1 MAAIQKVI
9 GLMSG
14 TSLDGVDAALLET
27 DGEEIARPGPSL
39 TVPYDPDTRALL
51 RAALDD
57 ARAAAAR
64 RGDVAGPVP
73 LPPATMAIRKAERHL
88 TEAHAAA
95 VRTLL
100 DRAGLESGAVA
111 LIGFHGQ
118 TILHRP
124 EWRWTWQ
131 IGDGALLARL
141 TGIDVVNDFRSA
153 DVKAGGQGAPLMPLY
168 HAVLVRQLRSGSPFG
183 AKHQEGGGAVA
194 GPRASEGGGGS
205 PAVIVNI
212 GGVAQVT
219 YVNGDQII
227 AFDTGP
233 GNAPVDDWMHAHS
246 GRPVDE
252 DGAFAATGKVDEAA
266 LAAMLA
272 DPFFERKPPKSLDRM
287 DFGMEAVKGLEPAD
301 GAATLTA
308 FTAASLAAARAHF
321 PEPAANWI
329 VSGGGRHNKTMMAML
344 KARANAP
351 VLSAEDVG
359 WDGDGLEAQGFAYL
373 AMRSKL
379 GLPLSLPTT
388 TGVAHPMTGGRFWK
402 PGR

>member
-1 MAAIQKVI
+1 MAQIEKVI

-27 DGEEIARPGPSL
+27 DGEQVARPGPCL
-39 TVPYDPDTRALL
+39 TIPYDGDTRALL

-57 ARAAAAR
+57 AR
-64 RGDVAGPVP
+64 DVAEGAPVP
-73 LPPATMAIRKAERHL
+73 QSIREAERHL
-88 TEAHAAA
+88 TEAHAMA
-95 VRTLL
+95 VKALL
-100 DRAGLESGAVA
+100 DRAGLEAGAVA

-124 EWRWTWQ
+124 QRHWTWQ

-183 AKHQEGGGAVA
+183 AKHQEGGDAVA
-194 GPRASEGGGGS
+194 GPRASEGRGGS
-205 PAVIVNI
+205 PVVVVNI

-219 YVNGDQII
+219 YVNGGQVI

-233 GNAPVDDWMHAHS
+233 GNAPIDDWMHTHS

-252 DGAFAATGKVDEAA
+252 DGAFAATGKVNDAA

-272 DPFFERKPPKSLDRM
+272 NPFFDRAPPKSLDRM
-287 DFGMEAVKGLEPAD
+287 DFGMDAVKDLPPAD

-321 PEPAANWI
+321 PEPAATWI
-329 VSGGGRHNKTMMAML
+329 VSGGGRHNRTLMAML

-351 VLSAEDVG
+351 VLAAEDVG

-388 TGVAHPMTGGRFWK
+388 TGVAQPMTGGEFHRK
-402 PGR
+402 L